1 MRHDALVSAVDSETC
16 FHAFSAIQSI
26 AMRTNSRGRSERAQR
41 RRPSNLLLPEPLQQ
55 IERTRVFW
63 RGRKLAYFGG
73 CDYFR
78 LSSHP
83 EVVSALKEGVDRFGL
98 NVAASRFTTGNHE
111 LYERFEK
118 ELAAFFKVETAT
130 LVSNGYAANLALA
143 QALAGDF
150 SHALIDSHAHQSLRD
165 AL

>member
-1 MRHDALVSAVDSETC
+1 MRHNALVSAVDSETC

-41 RRPSNLLLPEPLQQ
+41 GTSNRILPESLQQ

-63 RGRKLAYFGG
+63 RGRKLTYFGG

-98 NVAASRFTTGNHE
+98 NVAASRFTTG
-111 LYERFEK
+111 
-118 ELAAFFKVETAT
+118 
-130 LVSNGYAANLALA
+130 
-143 QALAGDF
+143 
-150 SHALIDSHAHQSLRD
+150 
-165 AL
+165 